1 MFRINEKKLLYEE
14 HYPGI
19 LVTFMSKTE
28 YFRGKME
35 HLGGAFC
42 GETKT

>member
-1 MFRINEKKLLYEE
+1 MFRINEKKLLYDE

-19 LVTFMSKTE
+19 LETFMS
-28 YFRGKME
+28 RLSILVGKME

-42 GETKT
+42 VETKA